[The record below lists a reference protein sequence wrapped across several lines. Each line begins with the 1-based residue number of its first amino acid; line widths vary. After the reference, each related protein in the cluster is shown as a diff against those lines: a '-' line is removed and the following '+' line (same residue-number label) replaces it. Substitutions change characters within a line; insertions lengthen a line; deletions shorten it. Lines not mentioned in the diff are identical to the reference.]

1 MSRVGSRTSTSA
13 IAARVAAVL
22 AAGAVLVW
30 IAAPV
35 ASGYTVLGA
44 TFTPDH
50 GAPLAEKVTVV
61 GLPLA
66 VDCPEVDVWL
76 APGTAP
82 SPPVTTS
89 NDPRLVK
96 LDGVTTH
103 PPIGA
108 GGVGDTRPG
117 TVFAFVVPAIPAGTY
132 STYSQ
137 CRGGTASVF
146 GPFSNGATTF
156 TVDPA
161 PPGTDTAGSPAGS
174 GAPSGPLPVV
184 VTFLAILFLVL
195 AYQRR
200 RFRTGKIPAG

>member
-1 MSRVGSRTSTSA
+1 MSRLGARTSTSS

-22 AAGAVLVW
+22 AAGAVLVS
-30 IAAPV
+30 IAVPV

-50 GAPLAEKVTVV
+50 GAPLAVKVVVV

-66 VDCPEVDVWL
+66 ADCPIVDVWL
-76 APGTAP
+76 APDAAP
-82 SPPVTTS
+82 SPPVMVS
-89 NDPRLVK
+89 SDPRLLM
-96 LDGVTTH
+96 LDGATTH

-117 TVFAFVVPAIPAGTY
+117 TTFEFIVPAIRTGTY
-132 STYSQ
+132 STYWQ
-137 CRGGTASVF
+137 CRGGSPSVF
-146 GPFSNGATTF
+146 SGFSNGATTF

-161 PPGTDTAGSPAGS
+161 PPGTDTASSPAGS
-174 GAPSGPLPVV
+174 GAPPGPLPMV
-184 VTFLAILFLVL
+184 VTFLAITFLVL

-200 RFRTGKIPAG
+200 RFRTGRIPAG

>member
-1 MSRVGSRTSTSA
+1 MSRLGSRTST

-22 AAGAVLVW
+22 ATGVMLLATT
-30 IAAPV
+30 APS
-35 ASGYTVLGA
+35 ASGYTVPGA

-50 GAPLAEKVTVV
+50 GAPLATTVVVV

-66 VDCPEVDVWL
+66 VDCPIVDVWL
-76 APGTAP
+76 APDASP
-82 SPPVTTS
+82 SPPVTAS
-89 NDPRLVK
+89 SDPRLLK

-108 GGVGDTRPG
+108 GGVDDTRPG
-117 TVFAFVVPAIPAGTY
+117 TAFEFIVPAIPTGTY

-137 CRGGTASVF
+137 CRGGSASVF
-146 GPFSNGATTF
+146 GAFSKGATMF

-161 PPGTDTAGSPAGS
+161 PPRTDTASSPAGS
-174 GAPSGPLPVV
+174 GAPTGPLPIC
-184 VTFLAILFLVL
+184 VTFLAILLLVL

-200 RFRTGKIPAG
+200 RFRSRRIPAD